1 MIPVRLGFHA
11 LSLWGSTVNQSWMQW
26 ARVHCQRRGLP
37 SPSLAALGRS
47 VQDPS
52 LDGVC
57 AMHRGFSYLTSFR
70 NTFEQAIDGGEWM
83 EWINSD
89 STKKAQSHAP
99 TKALQAEPPKP
110 RRDFPLA
117 SLLSLECRHSCKQS
131 PRPFLRAIPTCWP
144 TTYYAPFSGCTF
156 SSGRSLP

>member
-57 AMHRGFSYLTSFR
+57 AMHRGLSYITSFR
-70 NTFEQAIDGGEWM
+70 NTFEQAIDGGEW
-83 EWINSD
+83 SG
-89 STKKAQSHAP
+89 STQTPLRKLNHMRRQKRYRRNRPNRDVTSH
-99 TKALQAEPPKP
+99 
-110 RRDFPLA
+110 
-117 SLLSLECRHSCKQS
+117 
-131 PRPFLRAIPTCWP
+131 
-144 TTYYAPFSGCTF
+144 
-156 SSGRSLP
+156 